1 MPMLRDSHDGSK
13 ATSVIVAD
21 FSRMDCQLLTDTIR
35 RQKSFRVV
43 GCAVSST
50 EAISGVCKSQPHIA
64 LVSTRLQDGFSAGL
78 LVIQKL
84 HTLQSGSRAVLLLDD
99 DDPDLVVEAFRSGA
113 RGVFCRTGTSA
124 ELRKCLQCVR
134 NGQIWTSNVELEYI
148 VAALM
153 RAPATRFTKGEAT
166 RPLSPREE
174 EVACLV
180 AGGLSNLEIS
190 EKLGLSKHTVKNH
203 LFRVFEKLDISTR
216 VGLVLYILSQAKPPK
231 SEEGDQVP
239 QFTDKVSA

>member
-1 MPMLRDSHDGSK
+1 MLTDSLDASK

-21 FSRMDCQLLTDTIR
+21 FNRMDCQLLADTIR

-43 GCAVSST
+43 GCATSST

-64 LVSTRLQDGFSAGL
+64 LVSTRLRDGLFAGL

-84 HTLQSGSRAVLLLDD
+84 RTLQSTSRAVMLLDD
-99 DDPDLVVEAFRSGA
+99 DDPELVVEAFRTGA
-113 RGVFCRTGTSA
+113 RGIFCRTGTSA
-124 ELRKCLQCVR
+124 ALRKCLQCVR
-134 NGQIWTSNVELEYI
+134 NGQIWMSNIELEYI

-153 RAPATRFTKGEAT
+153 RAPATRFTKVEAT

-180 AGGLSNLEIS
+180 AGGLSNREIS

-203 LFRVFEKLDISTR
+203 LFHVFEKLGTSTR
-216 VGLVLYILSQAKPPK
+216 IELVLYILSHAKPPK
-231 SEEGDQVP
+231 SEESDQVP